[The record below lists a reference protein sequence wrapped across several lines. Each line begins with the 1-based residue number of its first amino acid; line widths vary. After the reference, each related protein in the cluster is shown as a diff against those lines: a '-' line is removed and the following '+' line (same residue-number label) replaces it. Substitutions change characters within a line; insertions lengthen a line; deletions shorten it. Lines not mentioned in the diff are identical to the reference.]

1 MFDIKKTATY
11 GEYVINIASNNSV
24 TVLKNGNVC
33 DVAKAALRD
42 VAALVGFDVDA
53 KWTTQQLGS
62 KLVDNINKGV
72 VVTPAPVVVK
82 PVVEKKKTITEVTA
96 ASELIKMVRL
106 DVCKF
111 LQNNEELLF
120 NERDFQMHLATWLRK
135 SDNAYDDVDVE
146 YYLPYDILGENV
158 YPWKSELR
166 LDIVVKKN
174 DEYCPVELKYKTK
187 KVERKI
193 TRFDEMLSD
202 DVVVMK
208 SQGAQDLGMY
218 DFWKD
223 VRRVELVRNRFAR
236 VKGGLAV
243 FLTNDEAYTKA
254 GRPTSNNN
262 MLTMENGP
270 HPRQKHWLKPETTCA
285 RTHKNF
291 EVEKEYYIEWHD
303 MEIDNVKFHYCCVV
317 V

>member
-1 MFDIKKTATY
+1 MSDIKKTATY

-42 VAALVGFDVDA
+42 IAALVGFDVDA

-82 PVVEKKKTITEVTA
+82 PVVKKKKTITEVTA

-146 YYLPYDILGENV
+146 YYVPNKELDNYIWE
-158 YPWKSELR
+158 SELR

-208 SQGAQDLGMY
+208 NQGAQDLGMY

-262 MLTMENGP
+262 MLTMENGL

-285 RTHKNF
+285 RTHPNF
-291 EVEKEYYIEWHD
+291 EVENEYSIEWHN
-303 MEIDNVKFHYCCVV
+303 MEMDNVKFHYCCVV

>member
-1 MFDIKKTATY
+1 MSDIKKAAAY

-42 VAALVGFDVDA
+42 IAAFVGFDVDA

-82 PVVEKKKTITEVTA
+82 PVVEKKKTITEVVA
-96 ASELIKMVRL
+96 ASELIKMVCL

-111 LQNNEELLF
+111 LENNEELLF

-135 SDNAYDDVDVE
+135 SDNVYDDVDVE
-146 YYLPYDILGENV
+146 YYVPNKELDNYIWE
-158 YPWKSELR
+158 SELR

-208 SQGAQDLGMY
+208 NQGAQDLGMY

-223 VRRVELVRNRFAR
+223 VRRVELVRNRFTR

-243 FLTNDEAYTKA
+243 FLTNDEAYTKV

-262 MLTMENGP
+262 MLTMENGL
-270 HPRQKHWLKPETTCA
+270 HPKQKHWLKPETTCA

-291 EVEKEYYIEWHD
+291 EVENEYYIE
-303 MEIDNVKFHYCCVV
+303 
-317 V
+317 

>member
-1 MFDIKKTATY
+1 MADIKKTAAY
-11 GEYVINIASNNSV
+11 GEYVINIAGNNSV

-33 DVAKAALRD
+33 DVAKAALREI
-42 VAALVGFDVDA
+42 AALVGFDVDA
-53 KWTTQQLGS
+53 KWTTQQLGA
-62 KLVDNINKGV
+62 KLVDDINKGV
-72 VVTPAPVVVK
+72 KVTPVVK
-82 PVVEKKKTITEVTA
+82 KPEPEKKKTITEVR
-96 ASELIKMVRL
+96 ASSPLIEMVRL

-111 LQNNEELLF
+111 LENNKEMLF

-146 YYLPYDILGENV
+146 YYVPNKELDNYIWE
-158 YPWKSELR
+158 SELR
-166 LDIVVKKN
+166 LDIVVKK
-174 DEYCPVELKYKTK
+174 DGEYCPVELKYKTK

-193 TRFDEMLSD
+193 ARFDEILED
-202 DVVVMK
+202 KVVVMK
-208 SQGAQDLGMY
+208 NQGAQDLGMY

-223 VRRVELVRNRFAR
+223 VRRVELVRNRFAS

-254 GRPTSNNN
+254 CRPTSNNN
-262 MLTMENGP
+262 MLTMENGL
-270 HPRQKHWLKPETTCA
+270 HPKQKHWLKPETACA
-285 RTHKNF
+285 RTHPNF
-291 EVEKEYYIEWHD
+291 EVEKEYSIEWHD